1 MQKIDKIAIA
11 AVGLILVLGIVLS
24 LTGDDPGKKYT
35 REIEEY
41 AETISDTMGDQSRL
55 RAGDPV
61 AFGEEL
67 EALFDLGSGESF
79 PEWAFH
85 RRPTHYSVEK
95 FIPKTP
101 PVHENGGICKV
112 EVLREAPQRLY
123 HRITGVGAGCNEVVE
138 IGRQVVEVAPMGA
151 YGPGD
156 WVEVATI
163 PFSGNGESFTLEL
176 DTGLEPG
183 IAYVYRFSSSATSIS
198 ELTFNDGAEQTLESP
213 MDGTILYPLNEAWEC
228 RRAIPTGPGGPGT
241 AAITRHRWDWDKGRV
256 IRDPQPNAVEG
267 NQDGKVFADAPY
279 WVEQIRGDK
288 NPVEVRLR
296 GPERGQRM
304 TLQQG
309 VEPQPLAPKPWEATD
324 GPCFGTAGG
333 EEESGD
339 ATSTAGGG
347 GTPDPVVVD
356 DDDDDDDSGGG
367 GLFGDD

>member
-123 HRITGVGAGCNEVVE
+123 HRITGVGASCNEVVE

-183 IAYVYRFSSSATSIS
+183 CCDAVLLRLVYHHFQEPAPMRADLRAALKPAGVIAVI
-198 ELTFNDGAEQTLESP
+198 D
-213 MDGTILYPLNEAWEC
+213 ILP
-228 RRAIPTGPGGPGT
+228 
-241 AAITRHRWDWDKGRV
+241 
-256 IRDPQPNAVEG
+256 
-267 NQDGKVFADAPY
+267 
-279 WVEQIRGDK
+279 
-288 NPVEVRLR
+288 
-296 GPERGQRM
+296 
-304 TLQQG
+304 QQG
-309 VEPQPLAPKPWEATD
+309 WRELPGVPDRGGHGIPPDRLLEEMTGD
-324 GPCFGTAGG
+324 GFELVARFDDWN
-333 EEESGD
+333 GD
-339 ATSTAGGG
+339 EDRFCMVFLRQQS
-347 GTPDPVVVD
+347 
-356 DDDDDDDSGGG
+356 
-367 GLFGDD
+367 